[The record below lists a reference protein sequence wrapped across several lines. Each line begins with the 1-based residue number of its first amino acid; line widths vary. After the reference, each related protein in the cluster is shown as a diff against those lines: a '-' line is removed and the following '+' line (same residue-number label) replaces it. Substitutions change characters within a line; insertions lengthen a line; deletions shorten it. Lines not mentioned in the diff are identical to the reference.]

1 MPIIKPQISEPTIL
15 GSLLKPRKL
24 ESMNKSTFTVSGGK
38 SVNIS
43 GIEQLFFWETSV
55 LIIKCN
61 EFLVLLIIMLGNAT
75 NIKII
80 IQRVILRKPLDLRQN
95 HCSDRYWC
103 TFS

>member
-1 MPIIKPQISEPTIL
+1 
-15 GSLLKPRKL
+15 
-24 ESMNKSTFTVSGGK
+24 MNKSTFTVSGGNK

-43 GIEQLFFWETSV
+43 GIEQLFFWKTSL
-55 LIIKCN
+55 LIIKYN
-61 EFLVLLIIMLGNAT
+61 EFLVLLIILLGNAT

-95 HCSDRYWC
+95 HCFDKYLC